1 MTALRIVIVEDRDVV
16 RIGLKHTIEE
26 MWGDGLVGAYPT
38 VVELNR
44 CLKND
49 GPHILIL
56 DDTLP
61 GIDTEGFVRRL
72 KHEYPALKV
81 IVFGSDLTAAK
92 IYGLIDANADGFVFK
107 GEQLSSVL
115 TQAIDFA
122 RNGELFISP
131 QLARAVLSYTKS
143 NKPIELSERLKEVLS
158 LIALGFEVKQIAQT
172 LGVTDKAVYNAR
184 DRLKELLHANS
195 TADILSRAIK
205 LKLIEPKESQD
216 S

>member
-1 MTALRIVIVEDRDVV
+1 MTTLRIVIVEDRDVV
-16 RIGLKHTIEE
+16 RIGLQTTIRE
-26 MWGDGLVGAYPT
+26 MPGCDIVGAYAT

-44 CLKND
+44 CLQHD
-49 GPHILIL
+49 GPQVLIL

-61 GIDTEGFVRRL
+61 GIDTESFVRRL

-81 IVFGSDLTAAK
+81 IMFGSDLTAAK

-107 GEQLSSVL
+107 GEQLSSVMS
-115 TQAIDFA
+115 QAIDFA
-122 RNGELFISP
+122 KNGELFISP
-131 QLARAVLSYTKS
+131 QLARAVLSYNKS
-143 NKPIELSERLKEVLS
+143 NKPIELSERLKEVLA

-172 LGVTDKAVYNAR
+172 LGVSDKAVYNAR

-195 TADILSRAIK
+195 AADILNRAIK

>member
-1 MTALRIVIVEDRDVV
+1 MTALRIVIIEDRDVV
-16 RIGLKHTIEE
+16 RIGLQTIIRE
-26 MWGDGLVGAYPT
+26 MTGCNLVGAYAT

-44 CLKND
+44 CLEND
-49 GPHILIL
+49 GPQLLIL

-61 GIDTEGFVRRL
+61 GIDTESFVRRL

-81 IVFGSDLTAAK
+81 IVFGSKLTAAK

-107 GEQLSSVL
+107 GEELLSVL
-115 TQAIDFA
+115 TQAVSFA
-122 RNGELFISP
+122 SRGELFISP

-143 NKPIELSERLKEVLS
+143 NKPIELSERLKEVLA

-184 DRLKELLHANS
+184 DRLKEVLHANS
-195 TADILSRAIK
+195 VADILNRAIE

>member
-16 RIGLKHTIEE
+16 LIGLKHTILE
-26 MWGDGLVGAYPT
+26 MAGCKLVGAYAT
-38 VVELNR
+38 VGELNR
-44 CLKND
+44 CLQND
-49 GPHILIL
+49 GPQLLIL

-61 GIDTEGFVRRL
+61 GIDTESFVRRL

-81 IVFGSDLTAAK
+81 IIFGSNLTAAK

-131 QLARAVLSYTKS
+131 QLARAVLSYTKL

-184 DRLKELLHANS
+184 DRLKELLNADS
-195 TADILSRAIK
+195 AADILSRAIE
-205 LKLIEPKESQD
+205 LKLIEPKDTEQH
-216 S
+216 